1 MVVPANG
8 FPFGPVTDSW
18 KAAVLF
24 GQVALASLGGPL
36 LGLVVGRWFPR
47 RGVAPLAA
55 VLLVAAR
62 TRRLRL
68 VAGVLL
74 VAAVVT
80 CLLAM
85 VTGLDHT
92 LVNPL
97 PSS

>member
-1 MVVPANG
+1 M
-8 FPFGPVTDSW
+8 TDSW

-47 RGVAPLAA
+47 RGVPPLAA

-85 VTGLDHT
+85 VTGLDQT